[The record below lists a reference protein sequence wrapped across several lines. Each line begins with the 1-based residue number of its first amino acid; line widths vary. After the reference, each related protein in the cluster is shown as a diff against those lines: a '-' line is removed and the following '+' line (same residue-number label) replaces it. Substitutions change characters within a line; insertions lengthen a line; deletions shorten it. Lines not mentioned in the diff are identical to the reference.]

1 LVVEEGG
8 RLGVGEGRCEPV
20 VVESG
25 SLGMELG
32 EDRCA
37 LVVVENGR
45 LGMVLDEGRC
55 APVVVERSKSICLL
69 KFQMGN

>member
-1 LVVEEGG
+1 
-8 RLGVGEGRCEPV
+8 
-20 VVESG
+20 
-25 SLGMELG
+25 MELG

-55 APVVVERSKSICLL
+55 ALVVVVERSKSICLL